1 MIFRRVVRCTPVS
14 ATEAPAALLL
24 ERSDADLIAAVRAG
38 DLESYGELFARHA
51 EAARRLARQLTR
63 GSGDAEDLVSDAF
76 AKVMEVLRRGGGPDE
91 AFRAYLLTSLRRLH
105 VDRTRVTAR
114 ATPTDDIAAY
124 DAGVPFH
131 DTAVAGFEN
140 EAAAEAFASL
150 PERWQLVLWHTEV
163 EGAKPADVAPLL
175 GMSPNSVAA
184 LAYRAR
190 EGLREAFLA
199 AHAARSDDQDCRT
212 TQGRLGAYVRGNS
225 SRRDAGKVEEHLEGC
240 RRCAGIYLELVEVNS
255 GLGALLAPLL
265 LGGAAAAYVG
275 SGAVAVT
282 AATGAAT
289 GVGWTGWLLAVPGRI
304 RDLALA
310 NLPATAAA
318 GVATAAVV
326 GGSVVAGVAITSDD
340 PPREAATTAPAS
352 PGAAEDDAVDPAGEP
367 APGNG
372 DAAAREED
380 DAPGD
385 TGFGTDPTDP
395 ALDGLPADELPADEP
410 PSDGAP
416 TDEVPVEAPPG
427 DESPTEEAPEPPGD
441 GPGPQPGPE
450 PQPEPQPQPEPE
462 PEPTP
467 PLTAEGRATTAL
479 GLSWRVVL
487 DVAGLEEG
495 TTGRVRLTSDRPLL
509 ALTLDRRCAGLA
521 LGPASCSLS
530 GGTYTFRA
538 LPAPGQRTTLTFE
551 VETADG
557 RTTTVRVPLA

>member
-1 MIFRRVVRCTPVS
+1 MIFRRVARCNPVS

-51 EAARRLARQLTR
+51 EAARRLARQLTK

-184 LAYRAR
+184 MAYRAR

-212 TQGRLGAYVRGNS
+212 TQGMLGAYVRGNS
-225 SRRDAGKVEEHLEGC
+225 SRRDAGKVEDHLEGC

-289 GVGWTGWLLAVPGRI
+289 GAGWSGWLLAVPGRI

-318 GVATAAVV
+318 GVATAVV
-326 GGSVVAGVAITSDD
+326 GGSVVAGVAITAEE
-340 PPREAATTAPAS
+340 PPREAATTAQAS
-352 PGAAEDDAVDPAGEP
+352 PGTGEDDAAAAPGGEPGSDDREAAGREEGDGPGELGFGADLPEDPAPE
-367 APGNG
+367 
-372 DAAAREED
+372 
-380 DAPGD
+380 
-385 TGFGTDPTDP
+385 
-395 ALDGLPADELPADEP
+395 ELPADEP
-410 PSDGAP
+410 PADDVP
-416 TDEVPVEAPPG
+416 TDDVPVEEPPTDG
-427 DESPTEEAPEPPGD
+427 PDPQPEP
-441 GPGPQPGPE
+441 GPQPEPEPEPQPGPE
-450 PQPEPQPQPEPE
+450 PQPEPEPEPQPEPA
-462 PEPTP
+462 P

-495 TTGRVRLTSDRPLL
+495 TTGRVRLTSDQPLL
-509 ALTLDRRCAGLA
+509 ALTLDRRCAGLS

-530 GGTYTFRA
+530 SGAYTFRA
-538 LPAPGQRTTLTFE
+538 LPVPGQRTTLTFE

>member
-24 ERSDADLIAAVRAG
+24 ERSDADLIAAVRTG

-114 ATPTDDIAAY
+114 ATPTDDIGAY
-124 DAGVPFH
+124 DAGVPFL

-199 AHAARSDDQDCRT
+199 AHAARSEDQDCRT
-212 TQGRLGAYVRGNS
+212 TQGMLGAYVRGNS
-225 SRRDAGKVEEHLEGC
+225 SRRDAGKVEDHLEGC

-255 GLGALLAPLL
+255 GMGALLAPLL

-289 GVGWTGWLLAVPGRI
+289 GAGWTGWLLAVPGRV

-326 GGSVVAGVAITSDD
+326 SGGVVAGVAITADD

-352 PGAAEDDAVDPAGEP
+352 PGAPEDDAAAGPAGEP
-367 APGNG
+367 GPGERDATAREGDGPG
-372 DAAAREED
+372 DA
-380 DAPGD
+380 
-385 TGFGTDPTDP
+385 GFGTDLPADP
-395 ALDGLPADELPADEP
+395 ALEDLPADDV
-410 PSDGAP
+410 P
-416 TDEVPVEAPPG
+416 TDEVPLEEPPA
-427 DESPTEEAPEPPGD
+427 EVPAEEAPEPPTD
-441 GPGPQPGPE
+441 GPDPQPEPE
-450 PQPEPQPQPEPE
+450 PQPEPQPEPEPQPQPQPEPQ
-462 PEPTP
+462 PEPAP
-467 PLTAEGRATTAL
+467 PLAAEGRATTAL

-487 DVAGLEEG
+487 DVTGLGEG

-530 GGTYTFRA
+530 GGAYTFRA
-538 LPAPGQRTTLTFE
+538 LPVPGQRTTLTFE

-557 RTTTVRVPLA
+557 RTTTVRVPLG